1 MNFLAI
7 ATQTKSRTET
17 KISYYYDVNVG
28 HIEEETAGILVV
40 DLEYFDELPDQIN
53 DYSMHVLKNMI
64 SKKIIVEKPCSTP
77 ELTEDGEDFMG
88 LYAMVFITRQYLQE
102 KGIPNQ
108 TFDIDRSSFKK
119 VLEDK
124 ELIDDMIERNVITK
138 DIVEKL
144 KAIINL
150 E

>member
-77 ELTEDGEDFMG
+77 ELTEDGDDFM
-88 LYAMVFITRQYLQE
+88 E
-102 KGIPNQ
+102 KFGFVPEKCALVICGNSQ
-108 TFDIDRSSFKK
+108 NSKSEALAEIDYIGFFKEVNK
-119 VLEDK
+119 K
-124 ELIDDMIERNVITK
+124 K
-138 DIVEKL
+138 D
-144 KAIINL
+144 
-150 E
+150 